1 MLVPPRQVDA
11 APCERN
17 MTLRGSDAPAPALSY
32 VVGASST
39 SYVAGEDIFVELA
52 LINRGRVAIEVPD
65 PESPSNWQPTF
76 TVLGP
81 GPKDRTSFDRLGL
94 SRGRPSRPLPD
105 SAAVLVAIPP
115 GSAWRGRLC
124 LSEVARVGAPG
135 RYVVSSRLAWGGFL
149 VEAEPVEIRV
159 APLRA
164 VSAVVSLGGTAS
176 RDPEVSA
183 AWIHRDGSESALFLA
198 SFAPRGAPYLDLARS
213 SVTRLIAAAPAA
225 AHPAC
230 PTTEHSLR
238 DDWFGW
244 ATFCEGATIVAA
256 PTNGDPPARLAL
268 DFTPDGVLLA
278 PIQHPDHDLD
288 LFVTGP
294 APAGGKLALVRFS
307 DGDFTTDAA
316 GRVAWT
322 LELSFAAASGAVTAQ
337 PGTGSRFSHAV
348 LVEAAPGCVRIH
360 HAHIDG
366 RGPPRRFEVLTLA
379 DAEVLGDA
387 PPALFA
393 ERSGALHA
401 ALIVTA
407 PGDRTRCR
415 LVDLAFAPR
424 HEGAAIEAITPI
436 ALTYPATSARLGYSR
451 REDGGHRRDWAIRS
465 TDGAVH
471 AAASAGGVRTARA
484 ASDSPLCLLVLER
497 ASYLL
502 DPAPGGA
509 LTFAPL

>member
-1 MLVPPRQVDA
+1 
-11 APCERN
+11 
-17 MTLRGSDAPAPALSY
+17 MTSRGSDAPAPALTYAIS
-32 VVGASST
+32 ASTT

-52 LINRGRVAIEVPD
+52 LSNHGRTPIEVPD
-65 PESPSNWQPTF
+65 PESTSNWQPTF
-76 TVLGP
+76 TVTGP

-105 SAAVLVAIPP
+105 SAAVLVSIPP
-115 GSAWRGRLC
+115 GSTWRGRLC

-149 VEAEPVEIRV
+149 VEAAPVTIIVR
-159 APLRA
+159 PLRA
-164 VSAVVSLGGTAS
+164 VSAAVSLGGTAS
-176 RDPEVSA
+176 SEPEISA
-183 AWIHRDGSESALFLA
+183 AWLHRDGDESALFLA
-198 SFAPRGAPYLDLARS
+198 AFAPRGAPFLDLARS
-213 SVTRLIAAAPAA
+213 SVTRLTAAAPSAS
-225 AHPAC
+225 HPAC
-230 PTTEHSLR
+230 PITEQSLR

-244 ATFCEGATIVAA
+244 AAFCEGSTIVAA
-256 PTNGDPPARLAL
+256 PTNGDPPARLTL
-268 DFTPDGVLLA
+268 DFTPDAVLLS
-278 PIQHPDHDLD
+278 PVQHPDHNLD
-288 LFVTGP
+288 VFVTAP
-294 APAGGKLALVRFS
+294 DPAGGKLALVRFG

-316 GRVAWT
+316 GRVAWA
-322 LELSFAAASGAVTAQ
+322 LDLPFAIASGAVTAQ

-360 HAHIDG
+360 HAQIDG

-379 DAEVLGDA
+379 DAEILDDA

-415 LVDLAFAPR
+415 LVDLTFAPR
-424 HEGAAIEAITPI
+424 HEGATITATASI
-436 ALTYPATSARLGYSR
+436 ALTYPATAARLGYCR

-465 TDGAVH
+465 SDGAVH
-471 AAASAGGVRTARA
+471 AAASTGGVRTARA